1 MQVAFPCGKERILVE
16 LPDETFVVQ
25 SKIPGGV
32 SGELAERLVSES
44 VKRPRAGPTLQSLLS
59 GGEEVT
65 ILITDKTRAT
75 PNRVI
80 LRVLLEYL
88 EEVAGVKR
96 DRVEVLVAT
105 GLHEPHS
112 ASEIEELVG
121 KDLASEY
128 HVYSHDADD
137 EESLT
142 YLGTTSYG
150 TEVYV
155 NTRVVESD
163 LVIGVGLIEPHL
175 FAGYSGGRKMIL
187 PGVSGT
193 KTVYQNHGFKM
204 LAHPR
209 ADYGYLEGNPV
220 HEDMVEASRM
230 VKSYR
235 YIVHVILDKEKRIVD
250 VISGDPYESHLL
262 GVKRLEEY
270 VKVPVPYESDV
281 TIVTNGGYPLDRN
294 LYQAVKGMATASRV
308 TRRGGV
314 VILLAECRDGV
325 GHESFR
331 NLASMSKSPAEILDY
346 IGENEPLRDQWEVQK
361 LEQVL
366 MKNKVIVVT
375 RGVKHGVLEEMNLIP
390 SSSVEEAL
398 EIAQRLAPPKRIVAI
413 PEGPYVIPCVSSR
426 AR

>member
-270 VKVPVPYESDV
+270 VK
-281 TIVTNGGYPLDRN
+281 
-294 LYQAVKGMATASRV
+294 
-308 TRRGGV
+308 
-314 VILLAECRDGV
+314 
-325 GHESFR
+325 
-331 NLASMSKSPAEILDY
+331 
-346 IGENEPLRDQWEVQK
+346 
-361 LEQVL
+361 
-366 MKNKVIVVT
+366 
-375 RGVKHGVLEEMNLIP
+375 
-390 SSSVEEAL
+390 
-398 EIAQRLAPPKRIVAI
+398 
-413 PEGPYVIPCVSSR
+413 
-426 AR
+426 